1 MINTQ
6 LKILF
11 SILLTFCGCFIN
23 AQETAIG
30 LNLKEFGAKGDS
42 KTDDYASFKK
52 AIDSCAKTGKTLYI
66 PSGNYRISQT
76 LELRDGVTLTGENT
90 GNTPLQT
97 PNSGTILNYTGSE
110 NAILITGHNVTLSN
124 LNIVDKSSDKA
135 QGGILVY
142 ASNRLLENFTLKQTH
157 VFGFTNGYALK
168 FEATKRG
175 GICYATIY
183 DLSIRNAKIGIEF
196 FADSSSFVNS
206 NAFYHGVISGGGFDV
221 AIWAKG
227 GNNNQF
233 YGMCIEPYSSKN
245 GHIVVDKGE
254 IQGENIRVEGNKQD
268 PIIPLI
274 KFAKNTRNS
283 HINGLFSGG
292 IIADLGNNKIELKD
306 AKTTAFSKE
315 PLNEF
320 ENPYFSFSSNDKS
333 ITGWNFKASNTFQF
347 KIIKSELI
355 DGFNVLEIVLPPG
368 NSLGLSPSKFNSL
381 NTRFNTE
388 LTFGFHVQTKE
399 KHAIY
404 TTVQAANGMATSYFH
419 TGNGEWEFVGMNAII
434 DTVKYPNPTLHL
446 ENKCK
451 DTSIFKITTPV
462 CNFGNQPLQLSFST
476 LEAKGGMINGMIKQT
491 LNTLIIN
498 EKGILAI
505 PSTSNYFEISNLGEI
520 KDIIGAQSE
529 ISKGTVITLLCNQAG
544 IQLKLSDKFELKE
557 GFTSNK
563 FGSITLISLG
573 SGVWRE
579 VNRN

>member
-1 MINTQ
+1 M
-6 LKILF
+6 
-11 SILLTFCGCFIN
+11 
-23 AQETAIG
+23 
-30 LNLKEFGAKGDS
+30 
-42 KTDDYASFKK
+42 
-52 AIDSCAKTGKTLYI
+52 
-66 PSGNYRISQT
+66 
-76 LELRDGVTLTGENT
+76 
-90 GNTPLQT
+90 
-97 PNSGTILNYTGSE
+97 
-110 NAILITGHNVTLSN
+110 
-124 LNIVDKSSDKA
+124 
-135 QGGILVY
+135 
-142 ASNRLLENFTLKQTH
+142 
-157 VFGFTNGYALK
+157 
-168 FEATKRG
+168 
-175 GICYATIY
+175 
-183 DLSIRNAKIGIEF
+183 
-196 FADSSSFVNS
+196 
-206 NAFYHGVISGGGFDV
+206 
-221 AIWAKG
+221 
-227 GNNNQF
+227 
-233 YGMCIEPYSSKN
+233 
-245 GHIVVDKGE
+245 
-254 IQGENIRVEGNKQD
+254 
-268 PIIPLI
+268 
-274 KFAKNTRNS
+274 
-283 HINGLFSGG
+283 
-292 IIADLGNNKIELKD
+292 
-306 AKTTAFSKE
+306 
-315 PLNEF
+315 
-320 ENPYFSFSSNDKS
+320 
-333 ITGWNFKASNTFQF
+333 
-347 KIIKSELI
+347 
-355 DGFNVLEIVLPPG
+355 
-368 NSLGLSPSKFNSL
+368 
-381 NTRFNTE
+381 
-388 LTFGFHVQTKE
+388 QTKE